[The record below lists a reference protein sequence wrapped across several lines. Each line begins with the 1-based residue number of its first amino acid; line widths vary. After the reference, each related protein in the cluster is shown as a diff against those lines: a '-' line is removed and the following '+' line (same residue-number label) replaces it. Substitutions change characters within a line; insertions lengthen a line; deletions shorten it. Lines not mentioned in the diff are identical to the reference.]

1 MQVAASVWK
10 MCITV
15 QVYQILEQNFGW
27 RYMEIVYQ
35 AVHTKADIYNIITL
49 KMKITVYLHW
59 GQEKKGQNY
68 KTIFSFD

>member
-1 MQVAASVWK
+1 
-10 MCITV
+10 
-15 QVYQILEQNFGW
+15 
-27 RYMEIVYQ
+27 MEIVYQ

-49 KMKITVYLHW
+49 KMKITVYLHS